1 MTWAPCPKQ
10 TINPLA
16 QRKETMNV
24 WEAIQTKRAVRQFKA
39 QALRPAHI
47 DRILHAGR
55 RSQSSKNSQ
64 PWHFIAVQ
72 DKRRLEQIARLGAG
86 MGHVA
91 GAALCVVIAVPTQ
104 NDRTLWHFFDSGQS
118 AAYMQ
123 LAATEIGI
131 GSCLGTIY
139 QPEQA
144 RKLLGIPSD
153 FQTRLVIS
161 FGYPADADA
170 RPLQS
175 GGRRGFDD
183 VVHWET
189 WSDEN

>member
-1 MTWAPCPKQ
+1 MH
-10 TINPLA
+10 
-16 QRKETMNV
+16 V
-24 WEAIQTKRAVRQFKA
+24 WHAIQNKRAIREFSGRA
-39 QALRPAHI
+39 LQAEEVE
-47 DRILHAGR
+47 RILQAGR

-72 DKRRLEQIARLGAG
+72 DRERLGKLARLGAG

-91 GAALCVVIAVPTQ
+91 GAALCIVIVVPTQ
-104 NDRTLWHFFDSGQS
+104 NERTLWHFFDSGQS

-139 QPEQA
+139 QPDDA
-144 RKLLGIPSD
+144 RALLGIPAGY
-153 FQTRLVIS
+153 QTRLVIS
-161 FGYPADADA
+161 FGYPANKADTEQ
-170 RPLQS
+170 PLRA
-175 GGRRGFDD
+175 GGRRVFAD

-189 WSDEN
+189 WQ

>member
-1 MTWAPCPKQ
+1 MK
-10 TINPLA
+10 
-16 QRKETMNV
+16 V
-24 WEAIQTKRAVRQFKA
+24 WEAIQTKRAVRQFKR
-39 QALRPAHI
+39 QALQAEHI
-47 DRILHAGR
+47 ERILHAGR

-72 DKRRLEQIARLGAG
+72 DKERLARLAQLGAG

-91 GAALCVVIAVPTQ
+91 AAALCIVIAVPAQ

-139 QPEQA
+139 QPQEA
-144 RKLLGIPSD
+144 RRLLGIPAN

-161 FGYPADADA
+161 FGYPADAAVAA

-175 GGRRGFDD
+175 GGRRIFDD

-189 WSDEN
+189 WSDKN

>member
-1 MTWAPCPKQ
+1 MQ
-10 TINPLA
+10 
-16 QRKETMNV
+16 V
-24 WEAIQTKRAVRQFKA
+24 WDAIQSKRAIREFRA
-39 QALRPAHI
+39 EALKPAEVE
-47 DRILHAGR
+47 RILQAGR

-72 DKRRLEQIARLGAG
+72 DRDRLGELAQLGAG

-91 GAALCVVIAVPTQ
+91 GAALCIVIVVPTQ
-104 NDRTLWHFFDSGQS
+104 NERTLWHFFDSGQS

-139 QPEQA
+139 QPDDA
-144 RKLLGIPSD
+144 RALLGIPD
-153 FQTRLVIS
+153 GYQTRLVIS
-161 FGYPADADA
+161 FGYPANKAA
-170 RPLQS
+170 AEQALRA
-175 GGRRGFDD
+175 GGRRIFDE

-189 WSDEN
+189 W

>member
-1 MTWAPCPKQ
+1 MQ
-10 TINPLA
+10 
-16 QRKETMNV
+16 V
-24 WEAIQTKRAVRQFKA
+24 WEAIQTKRAIREFRDE
-39 QALRPAHI
+39 ALQPDHI
-47 DRILHAGR
+47 DRILNAGR

-72 DKRRLEQIARLGAG
+72 DKAHLTKLAGTGAG

-91 GAALCVVIAVPTQ
+91 GAALCVVIVVPTE
-104 NDRTLWHFFDSGQS
+104 NERTLWHFFDSGQS

-131 GSCLGTIY
+131 GSCLGTVY
-139 QPEQA
+139 QPDDA
-144 RKLLGIPSD
+144 GDILGIPPG

-161 FGYPADADA
+161 FGYPAGQA
-170 RPLQS
+170 RSAQPLKA
-175 GGRRGFDD
+175 GGRRVFDD

-189 WSDEN
+189 W

>member
-1 MTWAPCPKQ
+1 
-10 TINPLA
+10 
-16 QRKETMNV
+16 MNV
-24 WEAIQTKRAVRQFKA
+24 WDAIHSKRAIRQF
-39 QALRPAHI
+39 QQRALQPAEI
-47 DRILHAGR
+47 QRILQAGR

-72 DKRRLEQIARLGAG
+72 ERSLLEQLAGTGAG

-91 GAALCVVIAVPTQ
+91 GAALCIVIVVPDE

-139 QPEQA
+139 EPEA
-144 RKLLGIPSD
+144 AAKLLGIPD
-153 FQTRLVIS
+153 GWQTRLVIS
-161 FGYPADADA
+161 FGYPADSAA
-170 RPLQS
+170 ASRPLQA
-175 GGRRGFDD
+175 GGRRSYAD
-183 VVHWET
+183 VVHWER
-189 WSDEN
+189 W

>member
-1 MTWAPCPKQ
+1 MQ
-10 TINPLA
+10 
-16 QRKETMNV
+16 V
-24 WEAIQTKRAVRQFKA
+24 WDAIQAKRAIREFRA
-39 QALRPAHI
+39 EPLSSEHI
-47 DRILHAGR
+47 ERILNAGR

-72 DKRRLEQIARLGAG
+72 DKGRLAKLAATGAG

-91 GAALCVVIAVPTQ
+91 GCALCIVIVVPTQ
-104 NDRTLWHFFDSGQS
+104 NERTLWHFFDSGQS

-123 LAATEIGI
+123 LAATEISI

-139 QPEQA
+139 EPESA
-144 RKLLGIPSD
+144 AEILGIPAG

-161 FGYPADADA
+161 FGYPADQEAA
-170 RPLQS
+170 GRSLQA
-175 GGRRGFDD
+175 GGRRVFAD

-189 WSDEN
+189 W

>member
-1 MTWAPCPKQ
+1 MQVWDA
-10 TINPLA
+10 I
-16 QRKETMNV
+16 QRKR
-24 WEAIQTKRAVRQFKA
+24 AIREFRDE
-39 QALRPAHI
+39 ALRSEHI
-47 DRILHAGR
+47 ERILNAGR

-72 DKRRLEQIARLGAG
+72 DKASLAKLAATGAG

-91 GAALCVVIAVPTQ
+91 GCALCVVIVVPTE
-104 NDRTLWHFFDSGQS
+104 NERTLWHFFDSGQS

-139 QPEQA
+139 EPA
-144 RKLLGIPSD
+144 AAAAVLGIPAG

-161 FGYPADADA
+161 FGYPADASAAA
-170 RPLQS
+170 RGLS
-175 GGRRGFDD
+175 AGGRRVFDD

-189 WSDEN
+189 W

>member
-1 MTWAPCPKQ
+1 
-10 TINPLA
+10 
-16 QRKETMNV
+16 MNV
-24 WEAIQTKRAVRQFKA
+24 WEAIQNKRAIREFSDR
-39 QALRPAHI
+39 ALGSAEI

-72 DKRRLEQIARLGAG
+72 DKERLGQLAGLGAG

-91 GAALCVVIAVPTQ
+91 GAALCVVIVVPTE
-104 NDRTLWHFFDSGQS
+104 NERTLWHFFDSGQS

-139 QPEQA
+139 QPEDA
-144 RKLLGIPSD
+144 RELLGIPEG

-161 FGYPADADA
+161 FGYSADNQATDT
-170 RPLQS
+170 PLRA
-175 GGRRGFDD
+175 GGRRIFDD

-189 WSDEN
+189 W

>member
-1 MTWAPCPKQ
+1 MQ
-10 TINPLA
+10 
-16 QRKETMNV
+16 V
-24 WEAIQTKRAVRQFKA
+24 WQAIQNKRAIRQFRA
-39 QALRPAHI
+39 EPLQAAHVE
-47 DRILHAGR
+47 RILNAGR

-72 DKRRLEQIARLGAG
+72 DRARLAQIAQLGAG

-91 GAALCVVIAVPTQ
+91 GAALCVVIVVPIE
-104 NDRTLWHFFDSGQS
+104 NERTLWHFFDSGQS

-139 QPEQA
+139 QPTAA
-144 RKLLGIPSD
+144 RELLGIPAEY
-153 FQTRLVIS
+153 QTRLVIS
-161 FGYPADADA
+161 FGYPADATA
-170 RPLQS
+170 AAQPLQA
-175 GGRRGFDD
+175 GGRRQLDE

-189 WSDEN
+189 W

>member
-1 MTWAPCPKQ
+1 MQ
-10 TINPLA
+10 
-16 QRKETMNV
+16 V
-24 WEAIQTKRAVRQFKA
+24 WDAIQNKRAIREFTAETLK
-39 QALRPAHI
+39 PAEVE
-47 DRILHAGR
+47 RILQAGR

-72 DKRRLEQIARLGAG
+72 DRDRLGKLAQLGAG

-91 GAALCVVIAVPTQ
+91 GAALCIVIVVPTQ
-104 NDRTLWHFFDSGQS
+104 NERTLWHFFDSGQS

-139 QPEQA
+139 QPDDA
-144 RKLLGIPSD
+144 RALLRIPD
-153 FQTRLVIS
+153 GYQTRLVIS
-161 FGYPADADA
+161 FGYPADTAA
-170 RPLQS
+170 AEQPLRA
-175 GGRRGFDD
+175 GGRRIFDE

-189 WSDEN
+189 W

>member
-1 MTWAPCPKQ
+1 MD
-10 TINPLA
+10 
-16 QRKETMNV
+16 V
-24 WEAIQTKRAVRQFKA
+24 WDAIQNKRAIREFRA
-39 QALRPAHI
+39 ESLRSDHI
-47 DRILHAGR
+47 DRILNAGR

-72 DKRRLEQIARLGAG
+72 NKESLAKLAETGAG

-91 GAALCVVIAVPTQ
+91 GCALCVVIVVPTE
-104 NDRTLWHFFDSGQS
+104 NERTLWHFFDSGQS

-139 QPEQA
+139 DPEQA
-144 RKLLGIPSD
+144 ADILGIPTG

-161 FGYPADADA
+161 FGYPVADGAA
-170 RPLQS
+170 KRPLQA
-175 GGRRGFDD
+175 GGRRVFDD

-189 WSDEN
+189 W